1 MALYPEDKRA
11 AFIGLIV
18 TAIALFV
25 IAFTIVELTNRKFAG
40 HEEGKAAETR

>member
-18 TAIALFV
+18 TAVALFV
-25 IAFTIVELTNRKFAG
+25 IAFTIVELTNKKFAG
-40 HEEGKAAETR
+40 EKSEKAAETR